1 METAYGNDGKVTTV
15 FCGDEVVEEFESC
28 GCLHNDIGMC
38 QGCPECRIRPEA
50 EFWND
55 YDQED
60 EAYAENLAKFSE
72 AYGIEWSSLGKW
84 GRMFYRMR
92 SCSEHGFCVDAAY
105 READCCDEG
114 CYYGVK
120 PGCGHLRHIPSMLG
134 ETAVAKALRSVYA
147 STKRKLA

>member
-1 METAYGNDGKVTTV
+1 MIRAARTCVRTPPNLDANN
-15 FCGDEVVEEFESC
+15 
-28 GCLHNDIGMC
+28 H
-38 QGCPECRIRPEA
+38 RIRPEA
-50 EFWND
+50 EFWDD

-134 ETAVAKALRSVYA
+134 ETAVAKALRSVYT

>member
-15 FCGDEVVEEFESC
+15 FAATRSSKNLNRADACTTTS
-28 GCLHNDIGMC
+28 GCC

-50 EFWND
+50 EFWDD

-84 GRMFYRMR
+84 GRMFTGCARAR
-92 SCSEHGFCVDAAY
+92 ARLLRRCGLP
-105 READCCDEG
+105 EADCCDEG

-134 ETAVAKALRSVYA
+134 ETAVAKALRSVYT